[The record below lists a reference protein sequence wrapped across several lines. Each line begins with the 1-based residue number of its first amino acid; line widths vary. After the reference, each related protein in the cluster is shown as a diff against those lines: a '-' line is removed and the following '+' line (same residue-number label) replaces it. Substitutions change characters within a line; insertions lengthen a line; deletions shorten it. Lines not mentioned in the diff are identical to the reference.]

1 MVLLDT
7 CALVELCR
15 LNSRLSEVSLH
26 RLQKQECAILSV
38 SFAEVALKQKRGKI
52 PTSPKMNEVHNLFLQ
67 LENIKI
73 IDMGVQEWLD
83 AIELDWSHK
92 DPVDRVIVA
101 YAKKL
106 DIPIVTTDKEIKKF
120 YKNIIW

>member
-15 LNSRLSEVSLH
+15 LNRRLSEASLH
-26 RLQKQECAILSV
+26 QLQKQECVILSV

-52 PTSPKMNEVHNLFLQ
+52 PAAPRMNEVYNLFLQ

-73 IDMGVQEWLD
+73 VDIGVQEWLN

-92 DPVDRVIVA
+92 DPVDRLIVA
-101 YAKKL
+101 YARRL
-106 DIPIVTTDKEIKKF
+106 DISIVTTDKEIKKF
-120 YKNIIW
+120 YKNVIW